1 MPRNCSLFFKI
12 GFTKVKFC
20 ATMKV
25 VYPFLREKGGK
36 RLRREA
42 FPPGMQERKE
52 IMSSAVNLKSRL
64 QAANNLL
71 NFEVGEFPAV
81 EAPQFPQYFVTK
93 MIAIVR

>member
-1 MPRNCSLFFKI
+1 
-12 GFTKVKFC
+12 
-20 ATMKV
+20 
-25 VYPFLREKGGK
+25 
-36 RLRREA
+36 
-42 FPPGMQERKE
+42 
-52 IMSSAVNLKSRL
+52 MSSAVNLKSRL